1 MSGFKP
7 AWGLSADRQPIALTL
22 PGGEVASQRE
32 FTPEVTDG
40 WNWAMTCRS
49 AAPSLTV
56 RTVTTQP
63 DYHILCLAAPRV
75 LATAAFRVIYVLL
88 YNNAGGSLF
97 AIILFHAVANTG
109 EARFPE
115 ESCLCAA
122 QRDNRICDHHLSRAR
137 ARAHARLRAEE
148 VDAIGFDPSLLT
160 SPRSGSAAES

>member
-109 EARFPE
+109 RSAFPGGE
-115 ESCLCAA
+115 LPTCGTTGQSDM
-122 QRDNRICDHHLSRAR
+122 RSSS
-137 ARAHARLRAEE
+137 
-148 VDAIGFDPSLLT
+148 V
-160 SPRSGSAAES
+160 SGSGSGSRSLTGRRG